1 MPEIDARLREDVHQ
15 LGELLGDTIREQY
28 GPRFLDKIE
37 LIRKGAKAAR
47 RGSAEG
53 AQQLTATLDGLE
65 EDELLPVARAF
76 NQFLNLANIAEQY
89 HRIRRRRP
97 NEPEPFENLVLEEL
111 LGRLK
116 DAGHAPGQL
125 ARQLAGLEIELV
137 LTAHPTEVA
146 RRTLI
151 QKYDAITAQLA
162 AKDHADLLPEERSR
176 IQQRLQR
183 LVAEA
188 WHTDEIRKVR
198 PTPVDEAKWGF
209 AVIEHSLWQALPNVL
224 RHVDEVLLRST
235 GEHLPLTA
243 APLRFASWMGGDRDG
258 NPNVTASVTREVL
271 LLARWMAADLYLRDI
286 DRLAAE
292 LSMQQASPQLLARVG
307 DSAEPYRALLKQL
320 RERLRVTRN
329 WTHQALGGGGAGAGG
344 GGGGPPPPGGG
355 RGRGAARRGGGGAFR
370 PAPSRA
376 GPTLWGGGGG
386 GPPMGP
392 PPPGAGAGPPTEGVL
407 EHNHD
412 LVEPLQLC
420 HESLHACGM
429 GVIADGAL
437 LDCLR
442 RAATFGLF
450 LVRLDV
456 RQDSARHAA
465 ALSEI
470 TEYLELG
477 SYDEWDE
484 KTRLEFLLEELNSRR
499 PLLPAHYQPSAETAE
514 VLATCRAIAAAPPAS
529 LGSYVIS
536 MAGQP
541 SDVLAVQLLLK
552 ESGVD
557 WPMRVVPLFE
567 TLDDLDNAGPCMERL
582 LTLPG
587 YRSRLSGVQE
597 VMIGYSD
604 SAKDAGTL
612 TAAWAQ
618 YRAQEKLVEICRQH
632 EVELLLFHGRGGTVG
647 RGGGP
652 AHAAILSQPPGSV
665 AGRFRVTEQGEMIR
679 FKFGLPDIAEQNL
692 NLYLAAVLE
701 ATLMPPPAPE
711 PAWRAQMDRLAK
723 DALLAYRRVVRD
735 DPQFVEYFR
744 LATPEQELGR
754 LPLGSRPAK
763 RREGGVESLRAIPW
777 IFAWTQTR
785 LMLPA
790 WLGWETALL
799 NAIERGEGALLGQMR
814 ERWPFFTTRIDM
826 LEMVLAKADA
836 DIARL
841 YDERLVPLELRPLGR
856 RLRDLLSQAV
866 RVVLGLTGQ
875 SLLLAHA
882 SETRESISV
891 RNSYLDPLHLLQ
903 AELLARSRR
912 CRGDACGG
920 LEQALLVTVAG
931 VAAGLRNTG

>member
-235 GEHLPLTA
+235 GERLPLTA

-286 DRLAAE
+286 DQLAAE

-320 RERLRVTRN
+320 RECLRVTRN
-329 WTHQALGGGGAGAGG
+329 WTHQALAGEV
-344 GGGGPPPPGGG
+344 P
-355 RGRGAARRGGGGAFR
+355 AA
-370 PAPSRA
+370 
-376 GPTLWGGGGG
+376 
-386 GPPMGP
+386 
-392 PPPGAGAGPPTEGVL
+392 EGVL
-407 EHNHD
+407 EHNRD

-456 RQDSARHAA
+456 RQDSSRHAA

-499 PLLPAHYQPSAETAE
+499 PLLPAHYQPSADTAE

>member
-1 MPEIDARLREDVHQ
+1 M
-15 LGELLGDTIREQY
+15 
-28 GPRFLDKIE
+28 
-37 LIRKGAKAAR
+37 
-47 RGSAEG
+47 
-53 AQQLTATLDGLE
+53 
-65 EDELLPVARAF
+65 
-76 NQFLNLANIAEQY
+76 
-89 HRIRRRRP
+89 
-97 NEPEPFENLVLEEL
+97 
-111 LGRLK
+111 
-116 DAGHAPGQL
+116 
-125 ARQLAGLEIELV
+125 
-137 LTAHPTEVA
+137 
-146 RRTLI
+146 
-151 QKYDAITAQLA
+151 
-162 AKDHADLLPEERSR
+162 
-176 IQQRLQR
+176 
-183 LVAEA
+183 
-188 WHTDEIRKVR
+188 
-198 PTPVDEAKWGF
+198 
-209 AVIEHSLWQALPNVL
+209 
-224 RHVDEVLLRST
+224 
-235 GEHLPLTA
+235 
-243 APLRFASWMGGDRDG
+243 
-258 NPNVTASVTREVL
+258 
-271 LLARWMAADLYLRDI
+271 
-286 DRLAAE
+286 
-292 LSMQQASPQLLARVG
+292 
-307 DSAEPYRALLKQL
+307 
-320 RERLRVTRN
+320 
-329 WTHQALGGGGAGAGG
+329 
-344 GGGGPPPPGGG
+344 
-355 RGRGAARRGGGGAFR
+355 
-370 PAPSRA
+370 
-376 GPTLWGGGGG
+376 
-386 GPPMGP
+386 
-392 PPPGAGAGPPTEGVL
+392 
-407 EHNHD
+407 
-412 LVEPLQLC
+412 
-420 HESLHACGM
+420 
-429 GVIADGAL
+429 
-437 LDCLR
+437 
-442 RAATFGLF
+442 
-450 LVRLDV
+450 
-456 RQDSARHAA
+456 
-465 ALSEI
+465 
-470 TEYLELG
+470 
-477 SYDEWDE
+477 
-484 KTRLEFLLEELNSRR
+484 
-499 PLLPAHYQPSAETAE
+499 
-514 VLATCRAIAAAPPAS
+514 LATCRAIAAAPPAS

-799 NAIERGEGALLGQMR
+799 NAIERGEGAAR
-814 ERWPFFTTRIDM
+814 
-826 LEMVLAKADA
+826 ADA
-836 DIARL
+836 RAMAVLHHPHRHAGNG
-841 YDERLVPLELRPLGR
+841 PGQGR
-856 RLRDLLSQAV
+856 RGYRAALRRTSSAARAASAGASFTRPIVAGGARGAGTDRAVAAARPRQRDPRVDQRAQQLS
-866 RVVLGLTGQ
+866 
-875 SLLLAHA
+875 
-882 SETRESISV
+882 
-891 RNSYLDPLHLLQ
+891 DPLHLLQ

-912 CRGDACGG
+912 CQGDACGG

-931 VAAGLRNTG
+931 SPPDCATPDEGRRGNFRCLVRWGRCVSWTAFSAPYSAVSCKYEIGPTRRIQTFAYQF